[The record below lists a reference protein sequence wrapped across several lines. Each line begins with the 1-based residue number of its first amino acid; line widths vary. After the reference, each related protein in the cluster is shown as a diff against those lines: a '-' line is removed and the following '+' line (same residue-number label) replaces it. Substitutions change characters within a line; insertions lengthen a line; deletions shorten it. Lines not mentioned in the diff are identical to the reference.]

1 MVGSLRYQDGNGPKL
16 KTSLKKWISI
26 LSISI
31 TITRQP
37 FTLSNVSEVFFSQIR
52 KIHIQVQEWGRS

>member
-1 MVGSLRYQDGNGPKL
+1 MVGSLRYHDGNSPKL
-16 KTSLKKWISI
+16 KTSLKKRISI

-37 FTLSNVSEVFFSQIR
+37 FTLSNASEVFFSQIR
-52 KIHIQVQEWGRS
+52 KIPFQVQEWERS

>member
-1 MVGSLRYQDGNGPKL
+1 MVGSLRYHDGNGPKL

-37 FTLSNVSEVFFSQIR
+37 FTLSNASEVFFSQIR
-52 KIHIQVQEWGRS
+52 KIPFQVQEWGRS